1 MRLFRKVSSNCLSNG
16 LSLHGE
22 VLSRYS
28 SFGIARMF
36 LRIAK
41 RHGPVGVL
49 GAKLLWWGRLSCPE
63 WPCPVLCL
71 SGREPPRQSCPP
83 CTGYLCGNAFTT
95 SWRVSPFVHCLVW
108 RRITLPATVSWLATL
123 DWDLCDP
130 LSDVSALCHVRT
142 ARSAIDPS
150 RRLDRVHGMSCRSI
164 YATLLYRWLSSMHI
178 WRPIY
183 FLSRVG
189 PRRICDIYDFFAPHI
204 NVLTYLLTYL
214 LTRIKSLNV
223 ASVLISV
230 KSSVMISHLSTLS

>member
-1 MRLFRKVSSNCLSNG
+1 MHRRGHAASLYHSLKQRLSQ
-16 LSLHGE
+16 
-22 VLSRYS
+22 S
-28 SFGIARMF
+28 SFFVPSRSI
-36 LRIAK
+36 
-41 RHGPVGVL
+41 P
-49 GAKLLWWGRLSCPE
+49 
-63 WPCPVLCL
+63 LCL
-71 SGREPPRQSCPP
+71 NCICYSLARFAVHGGPTMRVHSCAQTGLQSVQNAAARLVTGTRRCNTSLQYCGS

-95 SWRVSPFVHCLVW
+95 CWRVSPFVHCLVW

-150 RRLDRVHGMSCRSI
+150 RRLGRVHGMSCRSV

-183 FLSRVG
+183 FPSRVG

-204 NVLTYLLTYL
+204 NVLTYLLN
-214 LTRIKSLNV
+214 R
-223 ASVLISV
+223 
-230 KSSVMISHLSTLS
+230 